1 MKNSRGFCLVQ
12 ELVCFCLTAVL
23 LATAIQGFYR
33 SNYLLNESLE
43 LQQAVQA
50 AQQVLAG
57 EEYSGRF
64 DVTQRISSGST
75 ECLAVQ
81 EVQAAYGKVR
91 VTLIRALPTAEGLSA
106 SGAAAGTFKATGT
119 AGLSFGRLQDELQL
133 QEARRH
139 ILAQLEKIVCYDAQ
153 SVRLQTDG
161 KISCRML
168 EGCKQVTVYSDKQG
182 IYQRTRTNKGTGV
195 NPVSLEEVGVF
206 GWQVRRCSPQM
217 LCVSFDLYRNG
228 RSMRVTQYFICY
240 SARITDDA

>member
-33 SNYLLNESLE
+33 SNYLLNQSLE

-64 DVTQRISSGST
+64 DVTQRISSGSADG
-75 ECLAVQ
+75 LAVQ

-106 SGAAAGTFKATGT
+106 DGAAVGITSGNSAG
-119 AGLSFGRLQDELQL
+119 
-133 QEARRH
+133 
-139 ILAQLEKIVCYDAQ
+139 DA
-153 SVRLQTDG
+153 
-161 KISCRML
+161 
-168 EGCKQVTVYSDKQG
+168 
-182 IYQRTRTNKGTGV
+182 
-195 NPVSLEEVGVF
+195 
-206 GWQVRRCSPQM
+206 
-217 LCVSFDLYRNG
+217 
-228 RSMRVTQYFICY
+228 YF
-240 SARITDDA
+240 

>member
-50 AQQVLAG
+50 TQQVLAG

-64 DVTQRISSGST
+64 DVTQRISSGSADG
-75 ECLAVQ
+75 LAVQ

-106 SGAAAGTFKATGT
+106 DGAAVGITSGNSAG
-119 AGLSFGRLQDELQL
+119 
-133 QEARRH
+133 
-139 ILAQLEKIVCYDAQ
+139 DA
-153 SVRLQTDG
+153 
-161 KISCRML
+161 C
-168 EGCKQVTVYSDKQG
+168 
-182 IYQRTRTNKGTGV
+182 
-195 NPVSLEEVGVF
+195 F
-206 GWQVRRCSPQM
+206 
-217 LCVSFDLYRNG
+217 
-228 RSMRVTQYFICY
+228 
-240 SARITDDA
+240 

>member
-64 DVTQRISSGST
+64 DVTQRISSGSADG
-75 ECLAVQ
+75 LAVQ
-81 EVQAAYGKVR
+81 EVQAAYGKVM

-106 SGAAAGTFKATGT
+106 DGAAVGTF
-119 AGLSFGRLQDELQL
+119 AGSSAGD
-133 QEARRH
+133 
-139 ILAQLEKIVCYDAQ
+139 V
-153 SVRLQTDG
+153 
-161 KISCRML
+161 
-168 EGCKQVTVYSDKQG
+168 
-182 IYQRTRTNKGTGV
+182 
-195 NPVSLEEVGVF
+195 
-206 GWQVRRCSPQM
+206 
-217 LCVSFDLYRNG
+217 DL
-228 RSMRVTQYFICY
+228 
-240 SARITDDA
+240 

>member
-12 ELVCFCLTAVL
+12 ELVCFCLTVVL

-64 DVTQRISSGST
+64 DVTQRISSSST
-75 ECLAVQ
+75 EGLAVQ

-106 SGAAAGTFKATGT
+106 SGAAVGTF
-119 AGLSFGRLQDELQL
+119 AGSSAGD
-133 QEARRH
+133 
-139 ILAQLEKIVCYDAQ
+139 
-153 SVRLQTDG
+153 
-161 KISCRML
+161 
-168 EGCKQVTVYSDKQG
+168 
-182 IYQRTRTNKGTGV
+182 
-195 NPVSLEEVGVF
+195 VG
-206 GWQVRRCSPQM
+206 
-217 LCVSFDLYRNG
+217 L
-228 RSMRVTQYFICY
+228 
-240 SARITDDA
+240 

>member
-43 LQQAVQA
+43 LQQAMQA

-64 DVTQRISSGST
+64 DVTQRISADST
-75 ECLAVQ
+75 EGLAVQ

-106 SGAAAGTFKATGT
+106 SGAAVGTF
-119 AGLSFGRLQDELQL
+119 AGSSAGD
-133 QEARRH
+133 
-139 ILAQLEKIVCYDAQ
+139 
-153 SVRLQTDG
+153 
-161 KISCRML
+161 
-168 EGCKQVTVYSDKQG
+168 
-182 IYQRTRTNKGTGV
+182 
-195 NPVSLEEVGVF
+195 VG
-206 GWQVRRCSPQM
+206 
-217 LCVSFDLYRNG
+217 L
-228 RSMRVTQYFICY
+228 
-240 SARITDDA
+240 

>member
-64 DVTQRISSGST
+64 DVTQRISSGSADG
-75 ECLAVQ
+75 LAVQ

-106 SGAAAGTFKATGT
+106 SGAAVGTF
-119 AGLSFGRLQDELQL
+119 AGSSAGD
-133 QEARRH
+133 
-139 ILAQLEKIVCYDAQ
+139 
-153 SVRLQTDG
+153 
-161 KISCRML
+161 
-168 EGCKQVTVYSDKQG
+168 
-182 IYQRTRTNKGTGV
+182 
-195 NPVSLEEVGVF
+195 VG
-206 GWQVRRCSPQM
+206 
-217 LCVSFDLYRNG
+217 L
-228 RSMRVTQYFICY
+228 
-240 SARITDDA
+240 

>member
-64 DVTQRISSGST
+64 AVTQRISFGST
-75 ECLAVQ
+75 EGLAVQ

-91 VTLIRALPTAEGLSA
+91 VTLIRALPTAEGISA
-106 SGAAAGTFKATGT
+106 DGGAVGIT
-119 AGLSFGRLQDELQL
+119 AGSSAG
-133 QEARRH
+133 
-139 ILAQLEKIVCYDAQ
+139 
-153 SVRLQTDG
+153 
-161 KISCRML
+161 
-168 EGCKQVTVYSDKQG
+168 G
-182 IYQRTRTNKGTGV
+182 IG
-195 NPVSLEEVGVF
+195 F
-206 GWQVRRCSPQM
+206 
-217 LCVSFDLYRNG
+217 
-228 RSMRVTQYFICY
+228 
-240 SARITDDA
+240 

>member
-33 SNYLLNESLE
+33 SNYLLNQSLE

-64 DVTQRISSGST
+64 DVTQRISSGSADG
-75 ECLAVQ
+75 LAVQ

-106 SGAAAGTFKATGT
+106 DGAAAGITSGNS
-119 AGLSFGRLQDELQL
+119 AG
-133 QEARRH
+133 
-139 ILAQLEKIVCYDAQ
+139 DA
-153 SVRLQTDG
+153 
-161 KISCRML
+161 C
-168 EGCKQVTVYSDKQG
+168 
-182 IYQRTRTNKGTGV
+182 
-195 NPVSLEEVGVF
+195 F
-206 GWQVRRCSPQM
+206 
-217 LCVSFDLYRNG
+217 
-228 RSMRVTQYFICY
+228 
-240 SARITDDA
+240 

>member
-106 SGAAAGTFKATGT
+106 DGAAVGTF
-119 AGLSFGRLQDELQL
+119 AGSSAGD
-133 QEARRH
+133 
-139 ILAQLEKIVCYDAQ
+139 
-153 SVRLQTDG
+153 
-161 KISCRML
+161 
-168 EGCKQVTVYSDKQG
+168 
-182 IYQRTRTNKGTGV
+182 
-195 NPVSLEEVGVF
+195 VGF
-206 GWQVRRCSPQM
+206 
-217 LCVSFDLYRNG
+217 
-228 RSMRVTQYFICY
+228 
-240 SARITDDA
+240 

>member
-57 EEYSGRF
+57 EEYNGRF
-64 DVTQRISSGST
+64 DVTQRISFGST
-75 ECLAVQ
+75 EGLAVQ

-106 SGAAAGTFKATGT
+106 DGAAIGTF
-119 AGLSFGRLQDELQL
+119 AGSSAG
-133 QEARRH
+133 
-139 ILAQLEKIVCYDAQ
+139 DA
-153 SVRLQTDG
+153 
-161 KISCRML
+161 C
-168 EGCKQVTVYSDKQG
+168 
-182 IYQRTRTNKGTGV
+182 
-195 NPVSLEEVGVF
+195 F
-206 GWQVRRCSPQM
+206 
-217 LCVSFDLYRNG
+217 
-228 RSMRVTQYFICY
+228 
-240 SARITDDA
+240 